1 MGAQE
6 RIIIPEKT
14 AAEKYDFK
22 LAIVNASITFRFLT
36 CLFMNHEGGQQGCLR
51 NLGWMPVFSV
61 SGIVLN

>member
-1 MGAQE
+1 
-6 RIIIPEKT
+6 
-14 AAEKYDFK
+14 
-22 LAIVNASITFRFLT
+22 VNASITFRFLT